1 MGKKLNIFLL
11 VAAVFIFK
19 LILLPF
25 SETTDADAVTRIF
38 LSIKWLDN
46 PHWIMTDV
54 WAPFHYYLNAFSLS
68 IWDNRVI
75 MPKLVQV
82 TISCLT
88 LLPFYFFVKREFN
101 EKGAFFATLFLAFC
115 PILFRTSF
123 MSLSNA
129 PFLFFLALAIN
140 EISKGLEFK
149 KNSSFIFAGLFL
161 TLSSGFRYESWLIIA
176 IFTGLLFVYKKP
188 KQAFI
193 LGAFASLFPLSWMY
207 SNYVETGNALYSING
222 NYKWTHVIMGVNEDI
237 NWKEYIKRLVFFP
250 YSWLLLVGVPTGIII
265 LKNGWKTFTIKNQ
278 KQLFWLVPFLVL
290 FLFMV
295 YNSLKGNLLNHH
307 RFTGTLVL
315 FSLPF
320 FALYFEQYSTK
331 KRNYAILFLM
341 ITIGLSFFQI
351 ALNKGAQPFPIV
363 KESYCN
369 QINTILKSQDQKAD
383 YLLVDF
389 LSWESTYNIA
399 LKSEYQPS
407 KIYLQ
412 EGAKHSQLNSNKLQ
426 ELIKANATGIVIYK
440 HNSPL
445 HAYINSQ
452 IEQIQPQEIEQV
464 EDIHIVRLSK
474 RIEKPT
480 F

>member
-1 MGKKLNIFLL
+1 MGKKLNIFILIIS
-11 VAAVFIFK
+11 VFIFK

-54 WAPFHYYLNAFSLS
+54 WAPFHYYLNAFSLL

-82 TISCLT
+82 VTSCLT
-88 LLPFYFFVKREFN
+88 LFPFYFFVKREFN
-101 EKGAFFATLFLAFC
+101 DKGAFFATLFLAFC

-140 EISKGLEFK
+140 EISKGLVFQ
-149 KNSSFIFAGLFL
+149 KNSSFILAGLFL

-176 IFTGLLFVYKKP
+176 IFVGLLFLYKKP
-188 KQAFI
+188 KQALI

-207 SNYVETGNALYSING
+207 SNYLETGNALHSING
-222 NYKWTHVIMGVNEDI
+222 NYKWTHEMMGVNEDLH
-237 NWKEYIKRLVFFP
+237 WKEYIKRLIFFP
-250 YSWLLLVGVPTGIII
+250 YSWLLLVGVPAGIII
-265 LKNGWKTFTIKNQ
+265 VINGWKSIITKNR
-278 KQLFWLVPFLVL
+278 KQLFWLIPFLVL
-290 FLFMV
+290 FLFMI
-295 YNSLKGNLLNHH
+295 YNSFKGNLLNQH

-320 FALYFEQYSTK
+320 FAVFFEQYSVK
-331 KRNYAILFLM
+331 KRNLAILFLM
-341 ITIGLSFFQI
+341 ITVGFSFFKI

-363 KESYCN
+363 KDAYCN
-369 QINTILKSQDQKAD
+369 EINTILNNQDAKAG

-399 LKSEYQPS
+399 LKSDYHPS

-412 EGAKHSQLNSNKLQ
+412 EGAKHSQLNPKKLQ
-426 ELIKANATGIVIYK
+426 ELIIENETGIVIYR

-445 HAYINSQ
+445 HSYVNSQ
-452 IEQIQPQEIEQV
+452 IEQLQPSEIALV
-464 EDIHIVRLSK
+464 ENIHIVKLTK
-474 RIEKPT
+474 R
-480 F
+480 